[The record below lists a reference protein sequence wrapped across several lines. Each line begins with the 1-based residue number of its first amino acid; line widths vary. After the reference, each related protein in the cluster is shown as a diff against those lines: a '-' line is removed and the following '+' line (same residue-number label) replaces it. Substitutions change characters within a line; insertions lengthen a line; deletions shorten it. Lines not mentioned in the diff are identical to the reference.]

1 MKKLTYLLLM
11 FNGCVSAQVIAN
23 LDTNNILIGDP
34 ITLTIQA
41 EVKDSVVWPTFGDSI
56 GNLELLSSSLIDSTA
71 TQNGWLLK
79 QHFVMTQWDSGF
91 YNIPSIK
98 IGKEKTPSFTVTVNT
113 ITLEE
118 NAEPKDIKGPI
129 EAPLS
134 FAEILPY
141 LLGAFILSLL
151 IYLLIKYL
159 KREKTAI
166 VLPSKSKAIIPPFQI
181 ALNELEN
188 LKVQK
193 KWQNGDVKAY
203 YSDLSEIIRTYIE
216 NGLNTPAMEMLTEDI
231 LNRLKIQNI
240 KTDQLRSLLSNSDM
254 AKFAKAQPSNAEN
267 ELAMDQA
274 IEFIHQT
281 KPIKNDD

>member
-1 MKKLTYLLLM
+1 MYLLLL
-11 FNGCVSAQVIAN
+11 FNGWVSAQVIAN

-41 EVKDSVVWPTFGDSI
+41 EVKDSVAWPTFSDSI

-79 QHFVMTQWDSGF
+79 QHFVITQWDSGF
-91 YNIPSIK
+91 YNIPSIQ
-98 IGKEKTPSFTVTVNT
+98 IGKEQTAAFTVTVNT

-118 NAEPKDIKGPI
+118 NAQPKDIKGPI

-134 FAEILPY
+134 FAEILPF
-141 LLGAFILSLL
+141 LLGALILFLL
-151 IYLLIKYL
+151 VYLLIKYL

-166 VLPSKSKAIIPPFQI
+166 VLPSKSKAITPPFQI

-216 NGLNTPAMEMLTEDI
+216 NGLHTPAMEMLTEDI
-231 LNRLKIQNI
+231 LNRLKTQNI
-240 KTDQLRSLLSNSDM
+240 ETDQLRSLLSNSDM
-254 AKFAKAQPSNAEN
+254 AKFAKAQPNTAEN
-267 ELAMDQA
+267 ELAMVQA

-281 KPIKNDD
+281 KPIKNDE

>member
-1 MKKLTYLLLM
+1 M
-11 FNGCVSAQVIAN
+11 FNGCLSAQVIAN

-41 EVKDSVVWPTFGDSI
+41 EVKDSVAWPTFGDSI

-79 QHFVMTQWDSGF
+79 QHFIITQWDSGF

-151 IYLLIKYL
+151 VYLLIKYL
-159 KREKTAI
+159 KIEKQLLLCPPNRKQSY
-166 VLPSKSKAIIPPFQI
+166 LPS
-181 ALNELEN
+181 
-188 LKVQK
+188 
-193 KWQNGDVKAY
+193 
-203 YSDLSEIIRTYIE
+203 
-216 NGLNTPAMEMLTEDI
+216 
-231 LNRLKIQNI
+231 RL
-240 KTDQLRSLLSNSDM
+240 
-254 AKFAKAQPSNAEN
+254 P
-267 ELAMDQA
+267 
-274 IEFIHQT
+274 
-281 KPIKNDD
+281 

>member
-1 MKKLTYLLLM
+1 MYLLLL
-11 FNGCVSAQVIAN
+11 FNGWVSAQVIAN

-41 EVKDSVVWPTFGDSI
+41 EVKDSVAWPIFSDSI

-71 TQNGWLLK
+71 TRNGWLLK
-79 QHFVMTQWDSGF
+79 QHFVITQWDSGF
-91 YNIPSIK
+91 YNIPSIQ
-98 IGKEKTPSFTVTVNT
+98 IGKEQTAAFTVTVNT
-113 ITLEE
+113 ITLEQ

-134 FAEILPY
+134 FAEIMPY
-141 LLGAFILSLL
+141 LVVALILSLL
-151 IYLLIKYL
+151 IYFFIKYL
-159 KREKTAI
+159 KREKTAV
-166 VLPSKSKAIIPPFQI
+166 VLPSKSKAITPPFQI

-193 KWQNGDVKAY
+193 KWQNGDVKGY

-216 NGLNTPAMEMLTEDI
+216 SGLHTPAMEMLTEDI
-231 LNRLKIQNI
+231 LNRLKTQNI
-240 KTDQLRSLLSNSDM
+240 ETDQLRSLLSNSDM
-254 AKFAKAQPSNAEN
+254 AKFAKAQPNTAEN
-267 ELAMDQA
+267 ELAMKQA

-281 KPIKNDD
+281 KPINNDE

>member
-1 MKKLTYLLLM
+1 M
-11 FNGCVSAQVIAN
+11 FNGCLSAQVIAN

-41 EVKDSVVWPTFGDSI
+41 EVKDSVAWPTFGDSI

-79 QHFVMTQWDSGF
+79 QHFVITQWDSGF

-151 IYLLIKYL
+151 VYLLIKYL

-181 ALNELEN
+181 ALSELEN
-188 LKVQK
+188 LKTQK

-216 NGLNTPAMEMLTEDI
+216 NSLHTPAMEMLTEDI
-231 LNRLKIQNI
+231 LNRLKTQNI
-240 KTDQLRSLLSNSDM
+240 KTDKLRSLLSNSDM

-267 ELAMDQA
+267 LLAMEQA

-281 KPIKNDD
+281 KPIKNDE